1 MLKSLWN
8 VHSYQ
13 QLFTQTQ
20 MIRHFENPRRDVIIA
35 TWYER
40 KFLFRDIHVRDLLH
54 VIFLL
59 IEVLIKQST
68 ILWLKLQHLFI
79 IGLYLSV
86 YRRRAVTRS

>member
-13 QLFTQTQ
+13 QLFPQTQ

-40 KFLFRDIHVRDLLH
+40 KFLFRDIHVSDSLH
-54 VIFLL
+54 VIFFYLL
-59 IEVLIKQST
+59 KFSLNKAQYFDSNYTFSSLVYTFRS
-68 ILWLKLQHLFI
+68 
-79 IGLYLSV
+79 IGD
-86 YRRRAVTRS
+86 AQ

>member
-13 QLFTQTQ
+13 QLFPQTQ

-40 KFLFRDIHVRDLLH
+40 KFLFRDIHVSDSLH
-54 VIFLL
+54 VIFFTYW
-59 IEVLIKQST
+59 SS
-68 ILWLKLQHLFI
+68 H
-79 IGLYLSV
+79 
-86 YRRRAVTRS
+86 